1 MGRRLR
7 SHLSM
12 IHPGVKEIGEAT
24 QELVQEKVRATQNRQ
39 KKWHDKMAKPRSF
52 IIGDQVL
59 VLNFGRGPKW
69 LPGKVTSIRGP
80 VSVTVE
86 LADGRSVR
94 RHYDHIRAS
103 SLSEA
108 ETVVQ
113 RDVVPRQQ
121 ATWSESLSLGSEQ
134 ELPPAVPAQEPVLA
148 PEQEQPEPVP
158 EMETEE
164 QLVADPTQEEVPPL
178 RRSSRVRRPT
188 AKLKEGGM

>member
-1 MGRRLR
+1 MTPHASTGVSPAELLMGRRLH

-24 QELVQEKVRATQNRQ
+24 RELVQEKVRATQGRQ
-39 KKWHDKMAKPRSF
+39 KKWHDKKAKPRSF
-52 IIGDQVL
+52 IIGDEVL

-80 VSVTVE
+80 VSVTAK

-94 RHYDHIRAS
+94 RRYDHIRAS

-108 ETVVQ
+108 EIVIQ

-121 ATWSESLSLGSEQ
+121 SKWNDSLSLGSEQ
-134 ELPPAVPAQEPVLA
+134 ELPPAMHAQEPILA
-148 PEQEQPEPVP
+148 PEQEAAPKMTDPPLEGQEDVP
-158 EMETEE
+158 
-164 QLVADPTQEEVPPL
+164 QL
-178 RRSSRVRRPT
+178 RRSRRPT
-188 AKLKEGGM
+188 VKL